1 MKWDHRPMEELTGS
15 RVVEAERT
23 FRGLLILFEDGK
35 RALYSFRLLRE
46 MYEMAEKLPETE
58 PEE

>member
-1 MKWDHRPMEELTGS
+1 MEESTGS

-35 RALYSFRLLRE
+35 RALYPFTLLRE

-58 PEE
+58 TESED